1 MSSLDHSTLSEIQ
14 SLDIK
19 INHFIHIDIE
29 DSFYVSPSMDKF
41 LSAGVKTVSAT
52 LDTNASCV
60 EKYNDS
66 LDSFDKRGIQR
77 DLMWMLN
84 GIIINV
90 ETPIRFASED
100 KNGWCTSNKNN
111 TVNFWFHGETYE
123 IALMKAK
130 NHIEKFHKKTIDLDL
145 FPKSNILKKMKDFIK
160 L

>member
-1 MSSLDHSTLSEIQ
+1 MTQLSSSTLSEIQ

-29 DSFYVSPSMDKF
+29 DNFFVSPSMDKF
-41 LSAGVKTVSAT
+41 LNTGVKTVSST
-52 LDTNASCV
+52 LDRNGTCV
-60 EKYNDS
+60 KDYHESLSTSEKH
-66 LDSFDKRGIQR
+66 RIQR
-77 DLMWMLN
+77 DLMWSMS

-90 ETPIRFASED
+90 ETPIRFASEE
-100 KNGWCTSNKNN
+100 KNGWCTSNQNN

-130 NHIEKFHKKTIDLDL
+130 NHIENFHKKTIDLDL
-145 FPKSNILKKMKDFIK
+145 FPKSNILKKMKEFIK